1 MNGFEPEPV
10 PPEANALAGAGAL
23 TLFVVLRAFSS
34 GCAAMTGVEAISD
47 GVPAF
52 KPPEWKNART
62 TLTVMISILA
72 VTFAGI
78 TFLAHQFG
86 TYPMEASQAG
96 LRDGRLPDRPPY
108 LRRRQPRPTTTSSSR
123 RWRSWCSPPTPPS
136 PTSRVL
142 SYFLA
147 RDRYMPRQFTFRGDR
162 LAFTTGIVTLGML
175 ASVVLADLQR
185 RSRRPD
191 PALRRRR
198 LHLVHDLPVRHVHA
212 LAEAPRAGL
221 ASGPDHQPHR
231 RDARPRSWPSS
242 SRSANSGPAP
252 GSS

>member
-10 PPEANALAGAGAL
+10 PPEANELAGAGAL

-52 KPPEWKNART
+52 KPPEWMNART

-86 TYPMEASQAG
+86 TYPMEASQQGYETVVSQIA
-96 LRDGRLPDRPPY
+96 RPY
-108 LRRRQPRPTTTSSSR
+108 LRRRQRGLLLHPVRHDGDPGPGANTAYSDFPR
-123 RWRSWCSPPTPPS
+123 
-136 PTSRVL
+136 L

-147 RDRYMPRQFTFRGDR
+147 RDRFMPRQFTFRGDR
-162 LAFTTGIVTLGML
+162 LAFTTGIVTLGT
-175 ASVVLADLQR
+175 ARQRGARDLRR
-185 RSRRPD
+185 RSR
-191 PALRRRR
+191 
-198 LHLVHDLPVRHVHA
+198 
-212 LAEAPRAGL
+212 
-221 ASGPDHQPHR
+221 
-231 RDARPRSWPSS
+231 
-242 SRSANSGPAP
+242 SA
-252 GSS
+252 